1 MTGWIIIA
9 IVCMALLALVLLF
22 LAQHQSHSA
31 DHASQRRFFELLEN
45 STSDETSDQNWMR
58 GVVRRMGHSKLA
70 RWLPNIEHIET
81 VQLLKQAGWYSAGGR
96 SFFYMATWL
105 TPLTLTFAALI
116 YFLARF
122 GELDQQA
129 WAMVFI
135 FATLGYLLPKH
146 ILRRRAKERRS
157 KLSREMPTAIYLLRM
172 LFDAGLS
179 IEHALRVLQ
188 QEGQLLTPELATEL
202 SKVLRQIDAGLEPAD
217 ALSEMAAPL
226 EVNELNDLVAIL
238 KQVSRHGGNIRETLV
253 QFAQLMEERQLSA
266 LREYVNV
273 LSGKMSVVMMVFLF
287 PALLIFLAG
296 PGFMALAKGLSGA
309 L

>member
-1 MTGWIIIA
+1 MTGWILIA
-9 IVCMALLALVLLF
+9 IISMALLALLLLF
-22 LAQHQSHSA
+22 LAQQQSHSA

-70 RWLPNIEHIET
+70 RWLPNTEHIET
-81 VQLLKQAGWYSAGGR
+81 VQLLKQAGWYSSGGR
-96 SFFYMATWL
+96 YMFYMATWL
-105 TPLTLTFAALI
+105 TPLTLTFAALL
-116 YFLARF
+116 YFLTRY

-135 FATLGYLLPKH
+135 FATLGYLLPKN

-179 IEHALRVLQ
+179 MEHALRVLQ
-188 QEGQLLTPELATEL
+188 QEGQLLTPELAMEL
-202 SKVLRQIDAGLEPAD
+202 SKVLRQIDAGLEPAE

-253 QFAQLMEERQLSA
+253 QFAKLMEERQLSA